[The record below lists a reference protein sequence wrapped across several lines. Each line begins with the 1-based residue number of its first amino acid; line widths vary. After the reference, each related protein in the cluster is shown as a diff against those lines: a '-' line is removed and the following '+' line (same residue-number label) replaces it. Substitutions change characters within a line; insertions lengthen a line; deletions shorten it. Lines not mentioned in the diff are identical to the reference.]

1 MTADVA
7 SLQTAPVASIVAT
20 APDPAAAPTAAAITS
35 QPTPTAEP
43 PIGTREEVGM
53 RFSPEV
59 ALFVGGA
66 VLTVVLL
73 AVFVP
78 FLARVWRQD
87 AAMRAA
93 AGQDR
98 REAGDRR

>member
-1 MTADVA
+1 MADDA
-7 SLQTAPVASIVAT
+7 SVQ
-20 APDPAAAPTAAAITS
+20 AAAP
-35 QPTPTAEP
+35 QPSEP
-43 PIGTREEVGM
+43 PIGSREEVGM

-78 FLARVWRQD
+78 FLARIWRQD

-93 AGQDR
+93 AGQGR
-98 REAGDRR
+98 REDGDAR